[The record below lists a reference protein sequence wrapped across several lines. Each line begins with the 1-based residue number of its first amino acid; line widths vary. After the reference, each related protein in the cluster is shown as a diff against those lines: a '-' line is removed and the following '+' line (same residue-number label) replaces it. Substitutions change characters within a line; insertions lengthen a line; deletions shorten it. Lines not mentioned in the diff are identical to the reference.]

1 MPRLF
6 TPSLAKKYEELY
18 EQNGVKFVKVSS
30 TNPLTSFVCL
40 DFSYYIMLNVYIYGN
55 QGALIDKLDAG
66 SDGRVSSAILKDG
79 SVVEADTVTIFV
91 FSTCSYAA
99 VPNPKP

>member
-1 MPRLF
+1 
-6 TPSLAKKYEELY
+6 
-18 EQNGVKFVKVSS
+18 
-30 TNPLTSFVCL
+30 
-40 DFSYYIMLNVYIYGN
+40 MLNVYIYGN

-91 FSTCSYAA
+91 FLTCSYAA

>member
-1 MPRLF
+1 
-6 TPSLAKKYEELY
+6 
-18 EQNGVKFVKVSS
+18 
-30 TNPLTSFVCL
+30 
-40 DFSYYIMLNVYIYGN
+40 MLNVYIYGI

-79 SVVEADTVTIFV
+79 SVVEADTVMIFI
-91 FSTCSYAA
+91 FSRRSYAA